1 MVFRGFSMALAGA
14 LLAVAGPAPASSSRP
29 QPPLSHE
36 SLDDLENHIGLI
48 GLIGIIG
55 LFGLRRER
63 RH

>member
-1 MVFRGFSMALAGA
+1 MAFRGFSAAMAGA
-14 LLAVAGPAPASSSRP
+14 LLAIAGPALANSHRP

-55 LFGLRRER
+55 LFGLRRDR